1 MGRRIRKLL
10 YELSGQGSLVQG
22 DEKLLDV
29 PYVLKFFQEIIITD
43 GKEKITGLT
52 DFAGTLSPDDH
63 YSLAL
68 LVGKKLTLHLEEG
81 RCLEVTVTSNSG
93 KMLKHGEIYP
103 CDGATEDK
111 P

>member
-10 YELSGQGSLVQG
+10 YELTGQGSLAKG

-29 PYVLKFFQEIIITD
+29 PYVLKFFQEIIITE
-43 GKEKITGLT
+43 GEEKITGLT
-52 DFAGTLSPDDH
+52 EFAGTLSPDDH

-68 LVGKKLTLHLEEG
+68 LVGKQLTLHLEED

-93 KMLKHGEIYP
+93 KMIKHGEI
-103 CDGATEDK
+103 
-111 P
+111 

>member
-10 YELSGQGSLVQG
+10 YELSGQGSLVKG

-29 PYVLKFFQEIIITD
+29 PYLLKFFQEIVITD
-43 GKEKITGLT
+43 GEEKITGLT
-52 DFAGTLSPDDH
+52 EFAGNLSPEDN

-93 KMLKHGEIYP
+93 KMIKHGEIYA
-103 CDGATEDK
+103 CGGS
-111 P
+111 

>member
-10 YELSGQGSLVQG
+10 YELTGQGSLSKG

-29 PYVLKFFQEIIITD
+29 PYALKFFQEIIITE
-43 GKEKITGLT
+43 GEEKITGLT

-68 LVGKKLTLHLEEG
+68 LVGKKLTLHLEG
-81 RCLEVTVTSNSG
+81 DRCLEVTVTSNSG
-93 KMLKHGEIYP
+93 KMIKHGEIYP
-103 CDGATEDK
+103 CDGS
-111 P
+111 